1 MLVKNIITN
10 GSHKDFIKLVQCL
23 DTELHS
29 RYGQLQQ
36 EYDKHNTL
44 ENIQDVVLLYQD
56 GIPVACGAFKKYDSN
71 TVELKR
77 IFVQPRHRGQG
88 LAKQLI
94 QYLEALAAEQNYT
107 WAVLETGIK
116 QPEAI
121 HLYSSRGYEIINN
134 YGPYSENE
142 NSVCMKKALS
152 QQRR

>member
-1 MLVKNIITN
+1 MVKNIITN
-10 GSHKDFIKLVQCL
+10 GSNKDFIKLVQCL
-23 DTELHS
+23 DEELYG

-44 ENIQDVVLLYQD
+44 EDIHDVVLLYRD

-77 IFVQPRHRGQG
+77 IFVQAEYRGQS

-94 QYLEALAAEQNYT
+94 QYLEELAIEQHYT

-121 HLYSSRGYEIINN
+121 HLYRSRGYEIIDN
-134 YGPYSENE
+134 YGPYAENE
-142 NSVCMKKALS
+142 NSVCMKKALP
-152 QQRR
+152 QKRW